1 MSSPSSTPI
10 RQKARRKCS
19 YPGCREKSH
28 PVWWH
33 ASKQG
38 WYVTLPDTTRPHGQ
52 RQFRLTKGWDQHDE
66 ALRQW
71 HELQAKSPSKGKVE
85 LRGEQMRAVDLVNLL
100 LENLEPKISPSRF
113 ANTKRFL
120 ANFCNQMG
128 RDTVAQLRVGGV
140 ARIEKWIAANS
151 GWTSAS
157 TRRSV
162 VSRVKQV
169 FQFAVDQGMIVSS
182 PIKRLK
188 RENDTIRVSVF
199 TQDQVDAIASN
210 AEPAFAK
217 LFKVL
222 LLTGCRPDEIC
233 QMTKD
238 DLREQNGLHAMI
250 DHKNQ
255 KNKMFNGQKRRV
267 YLLFA
272 ELKQLFREAMDQ
284 YPNGPIFRTK
294 TGKGWSVATLEKA
307 FREAAAK
314 LPCKKLGLD
323 RHHVRLRSDG
333 VEVRQYEFV
342 PYVCRHTFAYRLLAG
357 FFLDP
362 QGNRIKKNYGEV
374 GLYLGDSAKMVED
387 VYGKLAKATEMLS
400 EEIG

>member
-1 MSSPSSTPI
+1 
-10 RQKARRKCS
+10 
-19 YPGCREKSH
+19 
-28 PVWWH
+28 
-33 ASKQG
+33 
-38 WYVTLPDTTRPHGQ
+38 
-52 RQFRLTKGWDQHDE
+52 
-66 ALRQW
+66 
-71 HELQAKSPSKGKVE
+71 
-85 LRGEQMRAVDLVNLL
+85 
-100 LENLEPKISPSRF
+100 
-113 ANTKRFL
+113 
-120 ANFCNQMG
+120 MG

-151 GWTSAS
+151 GWTSPS

-169 FQFAVDQGMIVSS
+169 FQFAVDQGLIVSS

-188 RENDTIRVSVF
+188 RENDTIRVSIL
-199 TQDQVDAIASN
+199 TEDQVDAIASN

-217 LFKVL
+217 IFKVL

-233 QMTKD
+233 SITKD
-238 DLREQNGLHAMI
+238 DLREEGGLHAMV

-272 ELKQLFREAMDQ
+272 ELKQTFRDAISENPD
-284 YPNGPIFRTK
+284 GPLFRTK
-294 TGKGWSVATLEKA
+294 TGKPWSVATLEKA
-307 FREAAAK
+307 FRETAAK
-314 LPCKKLGLD
+314 PQCKSLGLD
-323 RHHVRLRSDG
+323 RH
-333 VEVRQYEFV
+333 EVRHRTNGVAVRHYEFV
-342 PYVCRHTFAYRLLAG
+342 PYVCRHTFAYRLLSG
-357 FFLDP
+357 FYSDS

-374 GLYLGDSAKMVED
+374 GLYLGDSAKMVEE

>member
-1 MSSPSSTPI
+1 MSSLASSPS
-10 RQKARRKCS
+10 RRKAQRKCK

-38 WYVTLPDTTRPHGQ
+38 WYVTLPDATRPHGQ

-100 LENLEPKISPSRF
+100 LDNLEPKLSRSRF
-113 ANTKRFL
+113 GITKLFL
-120 ANFCNQMG
+120 TKFCDHMG
-128 RDTVAQLRVGGV
+128 KVTVAQLRIGGV
-140 ARIEKWIAANS
+140 ARIEKWIASNS
-151 GWTSAS
+151 GWASPS

-169 FQFAVDQGMIVSS
+169 FQFAVDQGLIVSS

-188 RENDTIRVSVF
+188 REDDIVRVSIF
-199 TQDQVDAIASN
+199 TQAQIDAILAN

-217 LFKVL
+217 VFKVL
-222 LLTGCRPDEIC
+222 LLTGGRPDEIC
-233 QMTKD
+233 RMTKD
-238 DLREQNGLHAMI
+238 DMREQDGLHAVV

-255 KNKMFNGQKRRV
+255 KNKMFKGQKRRV

-272 ELKQLFREAMDQ
+272 ELKQNFRGAMDQ
-284 YPNGPIFRTK
+284 YPSGPLFRTK
-294 TGKGWSVATLEKA
+294 TGKGWSVATFEKA

-314 LPCKKLGLD
+314 PECKKLGLD
-323 RHHVRLRSDG
+323 RH
-333 VEVRQYEFV
+333 EVRTRSNGTAVRRYEFV
-342 PYVCRHTFAYRLLAG
+342 PYVCRHTFAYRLLSG
-357 FFLDP
+357 FYCDP

-374 GLYLGDSAKMVED
+374 GLYLGDSAKMVEE
-387 VYGKLAKATEMLS
+387 VYGKLAKASKMLS